1 MTEQNNHQCGPDCTH
16 ESHQYSDTPITNER
30 ELQAYQHQI
39 KDLNLVMSRR
49 NFMKYSAGVGATI
62 LASGGLMSF
71 LAACSSEKSG
81 SGAISTS
88 TPMVKANVEKPDLT
102 IGFIPI
108 TCATPIIMADP
119 IGFYKKYGLNV
130 TVKKYGGW
138 ADIRDAY
145 IAGEVDAAHLLSPMT
160 LSLSL
165 GSGSAQVPTR
175 LAAIE
180 NVNGQAITLAN
191 KHKGK
196 VKSAA
201 DFKGMVLGV
210 PFDFSMHNL
219 LLRYYLADGGLNP
232 DKDVQIRVVRPP
244 DMVAQLITG
253 NIDGFLG
260 PDPFNQRAVH
270 ENAGFIFKLTKELW
284 PNHPCCAFG
293 VKQEFIDKNPQTY
306 NALLK
311 SIVDATNY
319 SNDMKNRADIAK
331 AISAK
336 EYLNQPEEVVKSVLT
351 GKFDNGLG
359 ASMDVSDRIGFNP
372 FPWKSFAVWMLIEM
386 QRWGYLKNQ
395 TALDFPKIADEVF
408 RTADV
413 RKAQK
418 ELGFESPANDY
429 KIEMILGKEFDVSKV
444 TQTLLK

>member
-1 MTEQNNHQCGPDCTH
+1 M
-16 ESHQYSDTPITNER
+16 
-30 ELQAYQHQI
+30 
-39 KDLNLVMSRR
+39 
-49 NFMKYSAGVGATI
+49 
-62 LASGGLMSF
+62 
-71 LAACSSEKSG
+71 
-81 SGAISTS
+81 
-88 TPMVKANVEKPDLT
+88 KANVEKPDLT

-108 TCATPIIMADP
+108 TCATPIIMAAP
-119 IGFYKKYGLNV
+119 IGFYKKHGLNV

-165 GSGSAQVPTR
+165 GLGSAQVPTR

-180 NVNGQAITLAN
+180 NINGQAITLAN
-191 KHKGK
+191 KYKDT

-210 PFDFSMHNL
+210 PFDYSMHNL
-219 LLRYYLADGGLNP
+219 LLRYYLADAGLNP
-232 DKDVQIRVVRPP
+232 DTDVEIRVVRPP
-244 DMVAQLITG
+244 DMVAQLVTG
-253 NIDGFLG
+253 NIDGYLA

-270 ENAGFIFKLTKELW
+270 EKAGFIFKLTKDIW

-293 VKQEFIDKNPQTY
+293 VKQEFIDKYPQTY
-306 NALLK
+306 HALLK

-319 SNDMKNRADIAK
+319 SSDMNNREEIAK
-331 AISAK
+331 AISSR

-351 GKFDNGLG
+351 GKFNNGLG
-359 ASMDVSDRIGFNP
+359 GTMDVADRINFDP

-395 TALDFPKIADEVF
+395 TNLDYPKIADEVF
-408 RTADV
+408 RTGDV
-413 RKAQK
+413 RKAQQ
-418 ELGFESPANDY
+418 ELGFNSPADDY
-429 KIEMILGKEFDVSKV
+429 KIEKILGKDFDASKV
-444 TQTLLK
+444 TQMLLK

>member
-1 MTEQNNHQCGPDCTH
+1 MSGENKHICGPDCTH
-16 ESHQYSDTPITNER
+16 ESHQFPDAPITNER
-30 ELQAYQHQI
+30 ELKRYESQI
-39 KDLNLVMSRR
+39 KDLGLVMTRR
-49 NFMKYSAGVGATI
+49 SFMKYSVGLGATI

-71 LAACSSEKSG
+71 LAGCASQPAGNAQNSG
-81 SGAISTS
+81 S
-88 TPMVKANVEKPDLT
+88 MVKADVEKPDLT

-119 IGFYKKYGLNV
+119 IGFYEKHGLNV

-165 GSGSAQVPTR
+165 GLGSAQVPTR
-175 LAAIE
+175 LSAIE

-191 KHKGK
+191 KYKDT

-210 PFDFSMHNL
+210 PFDYSMHNL
-219 LLRYYLADGGLNP
+219 LLRYYLADSGLDP
-232 DKDVQIRVVRPP
+232 DKDVEIRVVRPP
-244 DMVAQLITG
+244 DMVAQLVTG
-253 NIDGFLG
+253 NIDGYLA

-270 ENAGFIFKLTKELW
+270 ENAGYIFKLTKDIW
-284 PNHPCCAFG
+284 PSHPCCAFG
-293 VKQEFIDKNPQTY
+293 VKQEFIDKYPQTY
-306 NALLK
+306 HALLK

-319 SNDMKNRADIAK
+319 SSDSANREEIAK
-331 AISAK
+331 AISTR

-351 GKFDNGLG
+351 GQFANGLG
-359 ASMDVSDRIGFNP
+359 ATMDVPDRINFDP

-395 TALDFPKIADEVF
+395 TDLDFPKIADEVF
-408 RTADV
+408 RTDDV
-413 RKAQK
+413 RKAQQ
-418 ELGFESPANDY
+418 ELGFSSPADDY
-429 KIEMILGKEFDVSKV
+429 KIEKILGKDFDASKV
-444 TQTLLK
+444 TQMLVQ